1 VAAGAARRRI
11 SCNCCNIISVA
22 PRNPSASWTCT
33 ACINTKRAAA
43 YKPSQAPTQLLPP
56 RAVSFQHNNQTQTVL
71 GTSSQLAVIQP
82 AAAAQ
87 NSGSSS
93 AALITLQAL
102 VNQAFDQGFRP
113 RAVTNKYGIQVQ
125 LSEAD
130 SRRFLQPPAG
140 PGGVSVYRVYDR
152 NGDIPI
158 PDPAHL
164 PMSEACAN
172 LGIMGK
178 SQLRKLCRSL
188 QNMQTGRVELDSS
201 HLQGAGK
208 ADRKEQLESVS
219 TQRELYVLLNDRI
232 RTAVAEN
239 RTAKSQLVHVS
250 AVCQWALFCTN
261 LGVSPF
267 RWEWYLR
274 GDLSASQ
281 LAKEDGLFALYV
293 SFLSLKTSNKQS
305 IENYLSA
312 VRSFHADKL
321 FLTPPP
327 MPLTSRLVDLF
338 GKKQLHENPVRRRRD
353 IMTPDEYRAVCSW
366 WDDLAAASESAG
378 DEQAAY
384 LFRTL
389 AALVSCTF
397 HGGLRTGHLAPGKFF
412 STAKHWSLK
421 TLKIFSS
428 MSLEDDLRD
437 RVACITAPHSKSFS
451 SSRAANERAQE
462 AFPYELFDD
471 EANFPKNAQKLLN
484 CLPATVQ
491 GVNVTGVWRS
501 DWGSIPAFNKFE
513 KDGTGRLRIVALSE
527 KEVSDFMKLAVAA
540 SVPGGENIS
549 VGIHCGRK
557 SSNAALQ
564 TAGVPEDRRCAIHG
578 RTGGDTG
585 VTTGEYDEKCF
596 MQSVTDIRA
605 AYSAKVS
612 VASRGGLTANALRT
626 ARQNPRTLAQLE
638 PRPSAPPAPADG
650 SKEAED
656 LQKSLEL
663 SQPASKATDFAH
675 LSSAFAESLEH
686 YVTRE
691 QANLKAAV
699 SASRQDHDKAI
710 ANSLAESLEQNGRPR
725 KQFKETHAHL
735 GQPASMSPGPRV
747 LVPDS
752 DEEDKNTDSDEDRA
766 SVVMPTDNEDDD
778 ADISSGD
785 ESVELSDTSTADQF
799 LSTIPLPLSGG
810 RKQETQAVAKV
821 SATTAA
827 AAAAS
832 PAKTRT
838 SSLAL
843 PSSRADLSAA
853 LADLVLVESFA
864 SAPGTATLVANLP
877 ARDQLLLQQTLK
889 QQGLCIAPSN
899 VMGAG
904 AGLFTSGTRNP
915 MLDKMPPVRYTGH
928 KFTAPDWGA
937 HQLTLTEAAAA
948 GLRIWAP
955 AFDSVA
961 ASLSPYAMHLG
972 SGVHVCA
979 ETTFTNILRY
989 IQHSSNQNVI
999 NCMLV
1004 QLIYPAELAQDSD
1017 ILPVLMQIPNSLP
1030 ANTELFMDYNAGIK
1044 CAPAPEPEPFPQTA
1058 AASNRPPNPIF
1069 ANFVQRGAALASA
1082 KRAAEGLDIGNIVHK
1097 RRRPYQGP

>member
-1 VAAGAARRRI
+1 MAAGSARRRI
-11 SCNCCNIISVA
+11 NCDCCNIISVA

-43 YKPSQAPTQLLPP
+43 YQPPQAPAQLFSP
-56 RAVSFQHNNQTQTVL
+56 RAVSSQQIDQTRAILDTSTQLTMNQ
-71 GTSSQLAVIQP
+71 P
-82 AAAAQ
+82 EAAAQ
-87 NSGSSS
+87 NNVSDS
-93 AALITLQAL
+93 AALVTMEAL
-102 VNQAFDQGFRP
+102 VTQAFDAGFRP
-113 RAVTNKYGIQVQ
+113 KAVRNKYGIQVQ

-140 PGGVSVYRVYDR
+140 PGDVSVYKVYDR
-152 NGDIPI
+152 DGDVPI

-172 LGIMGK
+172 LGVMGK
-178 SQLRKLCRSL
+178 SQLRKICRSL

-208 ADRKEQLESVS
+208 ADRKEQLDSVS
-219 TQRELYVLLNDRI
+219 TQRELYVLCNDRI

-250 AVCQWALFCTN
+250 AVCQWVLFCTN

-293 SFLSLKTSNKQS
+293 SFLSLKTSDKQS

-312 VRSFHADKL
+312 ARTFHMDKL
-321 FLTPPP
+321 HLTPPP

-338 GKKQLHENPVRRRRD
+338 GKKQLSENPVRRRRD

-366 WDDLAAASESAG
+366 WDDLAATSESAG
-378 DEQAAY
+378 DEQAAF

-412 STAKHWSLK
+412 SVAKHWSLR

-437 RVACITAPHSKSFS
+437 RVACITSPHSKTLS
-451 SSRAANERAQE
+451 SSKAANERAQE

-471 EANFPKNAQKLLN
+471 EANFPLNAQKLLN
-484 CLPATVQ
+484 CLPTTVQ
-491 GVNVTGVWRS
+491 GVNVTAIWRS
-501 DWGSIPAFNKFE
+501 DWSTIPAFSKFE

-527 KEVSDFMKLAVAA
+527 KEVSDFTKLAVAA
-540 SVPGGENIS
+540 SIPGGENIT

-564 TAGVPEDRRCAIHG
+564 SAGVPEDRRCAIHG

-596 MQSVTDIRA
+596 VQTVEDIRS
-605 AYSAKVS
+605 AYLAKVS
-612 VASRGGLTANALRT
+612 VASRGGLTADALST

-638 PRPSAPPAPADG
+638 TQPSAPPAPAVG

-675 LSSAFAESLEH
+675 LSSAFAESLEDH
-686 YVTRE
+686 VVRE
-691 QANLKAAV
+691 RAHLTAAV
-699 SASRQDHDKAI
+699 SESRQSYDAAI
-710 ANSLAESLEQNGRPR
+710 ANSLNESLEQNGRPR
-725 KQFKETHAHL
+725 KLFKETHAYL
-735 GQPASMSPGPRV
+735 GQPASMSSGDRV

-752 DEEDKNTDSDEDRA
+752 DEEDRE
-766 SVVMPTDNEDDD
+766 SVVMPTDDEDDG
-778 ADISSGD
+778 AENSSGD
-785 ESVELSDTSTADQF
+785 ESVELPDTSTADRF

-810 RKQETQAVAKV
+810 RNQVTQAL
-821 SATTAA
+821 ATVGAATAA

-832 PAKTRT
+832 PAKTRA
-838 SSLAL
+838 SSLSL
-843 PSSRADLSAA
+843 PSSRADLRAA

-864 SAPGTATLVANLP
+864 SAPGVATLVTDLP
-877 ARDQLLLQQTLK
+877 AQDQLLLQQTLK

-899 VMGAG
+899 VDGAG
-904 AGLFTSGTRNP
+904 AGLFTSATRNP

-928 KFTAPDWGA
+928 KFNAPDWGA

-989 IQHSSNQNVI
+989 IQHSSNPNVI

-1017 ILPVLMQIPNSLP
+1017 ILPVLMQIPDSLP

-1044 CAPAPEPEPFPQTA
+1044 CAPAPEPELSPQPAA
-1058 AASNRPPNPIF
+1058 AASRSPNPIF
-1069 ANFVQRGAALASA
+1069 ASFVRRGAALASA

-1097 RRRPYQGP
+1097 RRRPS